1 MDIVLKNQV
10 IEILEKE
17 QDQLDGVYENQST
30 VGVPTSLTKKTVTQ
44 NEKTGMWEEN
54 EESMPDLYPE
64 NAGDQIEAQ
73 YEKDVIV
80 LQQFCGEFDDQI
92 ISWDAQINALK
103 TQIVELSTEAINR
116 NCWPGIAYSTTTSGG
131 TTRQTNPSLELTEN
145 FGDDFSL
152 NQDVDNLKIF
162 PTMWGPSVNYA
173 ATNPFDPDSTVVL
186 TSSNSGYGYE
196 NVIAND
202 GGSSVGTA
210 RTVSSTSGDHAGPRN
225 VGTFRAY
232 AGVGVAPD
240 ASLTN
245 ITGAAGQSVCV
256 SIASSIASL
265 ESQIAS
271 LRSQRDAAVSRSDL
285 NSVKGVKKEKE
296 LQNWGAKN
304 TRQQVTNR
312 KTKNSGTLSAVT
324 NLTT

>member
-44 NEKTGMWEEN
+44 NEAGQWEEN
-54 EESMPDLYPE
+54 TEEFAQLYSE
-64 NAGDQIEAQ
+64 SAGDEIEAQ
-73 YEKDVIV
+73 YEKDLIV
-80 LQQFCGEFDDQI
+80 LQQFCGEYDNEILSF
-92 ISWDAQINALK
+92 DAQINALK
-103 TQIVELSTEAINR
+103 TQIVNLSTEAINR

-131 TTRQTNPSLELTEN
+131 TTRQTNPLLELTEN
-145 FGDDFSL
+145 FGGDFAL
-152 NQDVDNLKIF
+152 KQDIDNIKIF
-162 PTMWGPSVNYA
+162 PTMWGPSVNYG
-173 ATNPFDPDSTVVL
+173 ATNPFDPDSTVEL

-196 NVIAND
+196 NVVAND

-210 RTVSSTSGDHAGPRN
+210 RTVSSTSGDHSGPRN

-240 ASLTN
+240 ATLTN

-265 ESQIAS
+265 ESQIAA
-271 LRSQRDAAVSRSDL
+271 LRIQRDAAVSRSDL
-285 NSVKGVKKEKE
+285 NSIKGVKKEKE

-324 NLTT
+324 NLTS

>member
-54 EESMPDLYPE
+54 VEQMPDLYPE
-64 NAGDQIEAQ
+64 NAGDKIEDQ

-92 ISWDAQINALK
+92 ISWNAQINALK
-103 TQIVELSTEAINR
+103 TQIVDLSTEAINR

-131 TTRQTNPSLELTEN
+131 TTRQTNP
-145 FGDDFSL
+145 
-152 NQDVDNLKIF
+152 
-162 PTMWGPSVNYA
+162 
-173 ATNPFDPDSTVVL
+173 FDPDDTVDL

-196 NVIAND
+196 NVITND
-202 GGSSVGTA
+202 GGSTTVGTA
-210 RTVSSTSGDHAGPRN
+210 RTVSDTSGDHAGPRN

-240 ASLTN
+240 ATLTN

-285 NSVKGVKKEKE
+285 NSIKGVKKEKE

-304 TRQQVTNR
+304 TKQQVTNR
-312 KTKNSGTLSAVT
+312 KTKNSGSLSAVT

>member
-1 MDIVLKNQV
+1 MDIVLKNKV

-44 NEKTGMWEEN
+44 NESGQWEEN
-54 EESMPDLYPE
+54 TEEFSKLYSE
-64 NAGDQIEAQ
+64 NAGDEIEAQ
-73 YEKDVIV
+73 FEKDLIV
-80 LQQFCGEFDDQI
+80 LQQFCGEYDNEILSFN
-92 ISWDAQINALK
+92 AQINALK
-103 TQIVELSTEAINR
+103 TQIVNLSTEAINR

-131 TTRQTNPSLELTEN
+131 TTRNTGINSLTEN
-145 FGDDFSL
+145 YGDDYSL
-152 NQDVDNLKIF
+152 KQDVDKLKIF
-162 PTMWGPSVNYA
+162 PTMWGPSVNYG
-173 ATNPFDPDSTVVL
+173 ATNPFDPDSTVDL

-196 NVIAND
+196 NVISND
-202 GGSSVGTA
+202 GGSTTVGTV
-210 RTVSSTSGDHAGPRN
+210 RTVSGTSGDHAGPRN
-225 VGTFRAY
+225 IEPFRAY

-240 ASLTN
+240 ATLTN

-265 ESQIAS
+265 ESQIAA
-271 LRSQRDAAVSRSDL
+271 LRIQRDAAVSRSDL
-285 NSVKGVKKEKE
+285 NSIKSVKKEKE

-304 TRQQVTNR
+304 IRQQVTNR

-324 NLTT
+324 NLTS

>member
-17 QDQLDGVYENQST
+17 QDQLDGVYENQSN
-30 VGVPTSLTKKTVTQ
+30 VGVPTSISNKKITQ
-44 NEKTGMWEEN
+44 NESGQWEEN
-54 EESMPDLYPE
+54 TEEFPELYPE
-64 NAGDQIEAQ
+64 DAGDKIEAQ
-73 YEKDVIV
+73 YEKDVII
-80 LQQFCGEFDDQI
+80 LQQFCGEYDNTILSYD
-92 ISWDAQINALK
+92 SQINALK

-131 TTRQTNPSLELTEN
+131 TTRNTGINSLTEN
-145 FGDDFSL
+145 FGGDFSL
-152 NQDVDNLKIF
+152 KQDIDNIKIF
-162 PTMWGPSVNYA
+162 PTMWGPSVNYG
-173 ATNPFDPDSTVVL
+173 ATNPFDPDSTVAL
-186 TSSNSGYGYE
+186 TSSNAGFGYE
-196 NVIAND
+196 NVVAND
-202 GGSSVGTA
+202 GGSTVGTA

-240 ASLTN
+240 ATLTN

-271 LRSQRDAAVSRSDL
+271 LRSQRDAAVSRTDL

-304 TRQQVTNR
+304 IRQKVTDR
-312 KTKNSGTLSAVT
+312 KTKNAGSLSAIT

>member
-17 QDQLDGVYENQST
+17 QDQLDGVYENQSN
-30 VGVPTSLTKKTVTQ
+30 VGVPTSISNKKITQ
-44 NEKTGMWEEN
+44 NESGQWEEN
-54 EESMPDLYPE
+54 TEEFPELYPE
-64 NAGDQIEAQ
+64 DAGDKIEAQ

-80 LQQFCGEFDDQI
+80 LQQFCGEYDNTILSYD
-92 ISWDAQINALK
+92 SQINALK
-103 TQIVELSTEAINR
+103 TQIVQLSTEAINR

-131 TTRQTNPSLELTEN
+131 TTRNTGINSLTQN
-145 FGDDFSL
+145 FGGDFSL
-152 NQDVDNLKIF
+152 KQDIDNIKIF

-173 ATNPFDPDSTVVL
+173 ATNPFDPDSTVEL
-186 TSSNSGYGYE
+186 TASNIGYGYQ

-202 GGSSVGTA
+202 GGSTVGTA
-210 RTVSSTSGDHAGPRN
+210 RTVSSTSSDHSGPRN
-225 VGTFRAY
+225 VAAFRAY

-240 ASLTN
+240 ATLTN

-271 LRSQRDAAVSRSDL
+271 LRSQRDAAVSRTDL

-304 TRQQVTNR
+304 IRQKVTDR
-312 KTKNSGTLSAVT
+312 KTKNAGALSAIT

>member
-44 NEKTGMWEEN
+44 NEAGQWEEN
-54 EESMPDLYPE
+54 TEEFAQLYSE
-64 NAGDQIEAQ
+64 SAGDEIEAQ
-73 YEKDVIV
+73 YEKDLIV
-80 LQQFCGEFDDQI
+80 LQQFCGEYDNEILSF
-92 ISWDAQINALK
+92 DAQINALK
-103 TQIVELSTEAINR
+103 TQIVNLSTEAINR

-131 TTRQTNPSLELTEN
+131 TTRNTGINSLTEN
-145 FGDDFSL
+145 FGGDFAL
-152 NQDVDNLKIF
+152 KQDIDNIKIF
-162 PTMWGPSVNYA
+162 PTMWGPSVNYG
-173 ATNPFDPDSTVVL
+173 ATNPFDPDSTVEL

-196 NVIAND
+196 NVVAND

-210 RTVSSTSGDHAGPRN
+210 RTVSSTSGDHSGPRN
-225 VGTFRAY
+225 VAAFRAY

-240 ASLTN
+240 ATLTN

-265 ESQIAS
+265 ESQITA

-324 NLTT
+324 NLTS